1 MTALYNFIL
10 HGYALAKAHPQTD
23 IIIGL
28 TALWLLEQWLA
39 ATKRVRANSAVQ
51 AAFNALFAWAKL
63 RYPLVV
69 RLGNLADQLSIEV
82 KTVEKTT
89 TATTTIDA
97 TPAESPSARTKQTLS
112 MLLPFLFVSAL
123 VAGCSPTAAYVTAL
137 KVQAGAAQ
145 SFDTTADAWHQYSH
159 ARLESILDA
168 SKSLADYQTKSQA
181 WEVTVVKVDAQLA
194 NVRDAIKLYADALA
208 AAGAA
213 QAKDLSAALSKLIQ
227 AAGKLQKELAAH
239 GINISIPGVTL

>member
-28 TALWLLEQWLA
+28 SALWLLEQWLA

-89 TATTTIDA
+89 TATATIDA
-97 TPAESPSARTKQTLS
+97 TPAESPSARTKQ
-112 MLLPFLFVSAL
+112 
-123 VAGCSPTAAYVTAL
+123 
-137 KVQAGAAQ
+137 
-145 SFDTTADAWHQYSH
+145 
-159 ARLESILDA
+159 
-168 SKSLADYQTKSQA
+168 
-181 WEVTVVKVDAQLA
+181 
-194 NVRDAIKLYADALA
+194 
-208 AAGAA
+208 
-213 QAKDLSAALSKLIQ
+213 
-227 AAGKLQKELAAH
+227 
-239 GINISIPGVTL
+239 